1 MNDYTSVLKNAVP
14 CKGTIRVEDPEKTK
28 VRDARLVAAGKKP
41 GSRPA
46 MKSVKCGHKPKIVT
60 YAGLYYAQCPCCHK
74 WDPYQ
79 FLGATPKTAVDQ
91 WNLYNSKSVIDDEI

>member
-1 MNDYTSVLKNAVP
+1 MKDYTNALKDAVP
-14 CKGTIRVEDPEKTK
+14 CKGSIRVEDPVKTRT
-28 VRDARLVAAGKKP
+28 RDAKLIAAGKKP

-46 MKSVKCGHKPKIVT
+46 MKSVKCGHKPKIVN

-79 FLGATPKTAVDQ
+79 FLGTTPRVAIEQ
-91 WNLYNSKSVIDDEI
+91 WNLYNSKSIIDDEI